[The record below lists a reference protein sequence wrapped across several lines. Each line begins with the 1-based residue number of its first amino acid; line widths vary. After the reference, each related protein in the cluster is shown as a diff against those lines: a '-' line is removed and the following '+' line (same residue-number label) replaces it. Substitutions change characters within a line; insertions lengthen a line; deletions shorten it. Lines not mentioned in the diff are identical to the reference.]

1 MVLFCER
8 KKPIEQLNSGTAT
21 HQREESHTAVQY
33 CDRYLDIVIQLQD
46 QGTSSQTLTNLM
58 QYPLLDPESP

>member
-8 KKPIEQLNSGTAT
+8 KRPIEQLNSVTAT
-21 HQREESHTAVQY
+21 HQREESHTAAQY
-33 CDRYLDIVIQLQD
+33 CDRYLDSAIELQD

-58 QYPLLDPESP
+58 